1 MNQDTFKTRFKA
13 LVGNTFFTVVFEK
26 TNGEPRTLTG
36 RLGVH
41 KYVTGNGKPFKGG
54 EGETVIRV
62 WEVLPG
68 GQGQYR
74 SFDVTRLRRLRC
86 RGTEINFTA
95 GVQRRGMVKAGRMHE
110 QTRKAA

>member
-13 LVGNTFFTVVFEK
+13 LVGNTFFSVKFEK
-26 TNGEPRTLTG
+26 ANGESRTLTG

-41 KYVTGNGKPFKGG
+41 KYVTGNGKPINS
-54 EGETVIRV
+54 ETVIHV

-74 SFDVTRLRRLRC
+74 SFDVMRLRRLRC
-86 RGTEINFTA
+86 RGVEINFTA
-95 GVQRRGMVKAGRMHE
+95 GVQKRGMVKAGRVHE
-110 QTRKAA
+110 QMRKAA

>member
-26 TNGEPRTLTG
+26 ANGEPRILTG

-41 KYVTGNGKPFKGG
+41 KYVTGNGKQINS
-54 EGETVIRV
+54 ETVIHV

-74 SFDVTRLRRLRC
+74 SFDLTRLHLLRC
-86 RGTEINFTA
+86 RGVEINFTA
-95 GVQRRGMVKAGRMHE
+95 GRGMAKAERVKL
-110 QTRKAA
+110 QLRKAA

>member
-13 LVGNTFFTVVFEK
+13 IVGNTFFTVVFEK
-26 TNGEPRTLTG
+26 ANGEPRTLTG

-41 KYVTGNGKPFKGG
+41 KYVTGNGKPSNS
-54 EGETVIRV
+54 ETVIHV

-74 SFDVTRLRRLRC
+74 SFDVRRLRRLRC
-86 RGTEINFTA
+86 RGIEINFTGA
-95 GVQRRGMVKAGRMHE
+95 VAQKRGMEKAPRIAN
-110 QTRKAA
+110 QIRKAA

>member
-26 TNGEPRTLTG
+26 ADGELRTLTG

-41 KYVTGNGKPFKGG
+41 KYVTGNGKPINS
-54 EGETVIRV
+54 ETVIHV

-74 SFDVTRLRRLRC
+74 SFDLTRLRTLRC
-86 RGTEINFTA
+86 RGVEINFTA
-95 GVQRRGMVKAGRMHE
+95 GMQKRGMAKAERANV
-110 QTRKAA
+110 QTKKAA

>member
-1 MNQDTFKTRFKA
+1 MNQDTFKTRFKD
-13 LVGNTFFTVVFEK
+13 LVGSTFFTVVFEK
-26 TNGEPRTLTG
+26 ADGEPRTLTG

-41 KYVTGNGKPFKGG
+41 KYITGNGKPVKGG
-54 EGETVIRV
+54 EGETVVRV

-86 RGTEINFTA
+86 RGVEINFTA
-95 GVQRRGMVKAGRMHE
+95 GVQKRGMAKAGRVQVQM
-110 QTRKAA
+110 RKAA